1 MADDEED
8 GNFELRWPKEGDH
21 MFVEAESPSDAHVT
35 GDPAERFYRMP
46 MGYKRA
52 GDILVDRADVDLA
65 DRRNII
71 YPALFCYRQSIEL
84 FLKKIVDAFGGA
96 DLRSQKKTHDLD
108 VLWKRFIQVAAERGG
123 ADSVGLDTV
132 EKLVR
137 EMNGADERS
146 DAFRFATD
154 MKGSPFPSGDRG
166 IDLTALREAMQ
177 GLENFFEC
185 CYLGYQHEDDLL
197 SSG

>member
-1 MADDEED
+1 MVDDEED
-8 GNFELRWPKEGDH
+8 EDLELRWPREGDH
-21 MFVEAESPSDAHVT
+21 MFVEAEAPSDARVA

-52 GDILVDRADVDLA
+52 GDILLDHIKSDLA
-65 DRRNII
+65 DRGNVI

-84 FLKKIVDAFGGA
+84 FLKKIVDEFGSD
-96 DLRSQKKTHDLD
+96 DLRSQKKTHDLCL
-108 VLWKRFIQVAAERGG
+108 LWKQFMQVIAERGR

-137 EMNGADERS
+137 EMNGADEKS

-154 MKGSPFPSGDRG
+154 MKGTPFPSGDRG
-166 IDLTALREAMQ
+166 IDLMALREAMQ
-177 GLENFFEC
+177 GLQNFFEC
-185 CYLGYQHEDDLL
+185 CYLAYQHEDDLL